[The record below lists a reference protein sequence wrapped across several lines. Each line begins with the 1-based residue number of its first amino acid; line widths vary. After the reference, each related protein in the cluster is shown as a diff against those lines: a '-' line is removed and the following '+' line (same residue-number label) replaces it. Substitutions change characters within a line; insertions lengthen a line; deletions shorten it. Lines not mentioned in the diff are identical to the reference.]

1 MLIPLVVI
9 AGPTASGKTALALD
23 IARELGGEIIS
34 ADSMQIYKE
43 MNIGTAKPTAEEMR
57 EVPHHMIDIAA
68 PDENCSLWKFAAR
81 AHDAVKDVYSRGK
94 LPILAGGTG
103 LYTDTIVQNLRLSEA
118 SNDNS
123 VREELM
129 KKAKSGGAAGLYA
142 KLAEIDPDTA
152 SKLCENDVKR
162 VVRALEIYYLTGK
175 TKSEND
181 EISKK
186 SKKIYN
192 YLYFAIETEREIL
205 YNRINT
211 RVDEMIENGLF
222 EEVAAIKNKYGFIDT
237 TAMQGI
243 GYREILFYLRGL
255 TTRAE
260 AAELIKRNTRRLAK
274 RQMTWLRK
282 NDGVIWVKPGDSA
295 LCVKLIREKLL
306 AEDVGKCKK

>member
-9 AGPTASGKTALALD
+9 AGPTASGKTAIAID
-23 IARELGGEIIS
+23 IAKELGGEIIS
-34 ADSMQIYKE
+34 ADSMQIYRE
-43 MNIGTAKPTAEEMR
+43 MNIGTAKPTAEEMCG
-57 EVPHHMIDIAA
+57 VPHHMLDIAD
-68 PDENCSLWKFAAR
+68 PCENFSLWKFAR
-81 AHDAVKDVYSRGK
+81 AAHKAINDVYSRGK

-103 LYTDTIVQNLRLSEA
+103 LYTDTIVHNIELSEA
-118 SNDNS
+118 GGDNS

-129 KKAKSGGAAGLYA
+129 KKARSGGAAELYK
-142 KLAEIDPDTA
+142 KLSETDPESA
-152 SKLCENDVKR
+152 AKLCEKDVKR

-211 RVDEMIENGLF
+211 RVDEMVKRGLF
-222 EEVAAIKNKYGFIDT
+222 EEVSDIKNKYGFINT

-243 GYREILFYLRGL
+243 GYREVLYYLSGL
-255 TTRAE
+255 VTRTE
-260 AAELIKRNTRRLAK
+260 TEELIKRNTRRLAK

-282 NDGVIWVKPGDSA
+282 NDEVIWIKPGDRA
-295 LCVKLIREKLL
+295 LCTELIREKLGV
-306 AEDVGKCKK
+306 EGC